1 MKLVYVRE
9 AKSRGYTVLGIDEG
23 EGARAYTVP
32 VSIYSDIGAPICGA
46 SVSED
51 AFSRV
56 AYADEVF
63 RATKKALSLLSF
75 SDNNKRTLRAKLRRA
90 GFSPEASDEAVAEMV
105 RDGYVNEG
113 RQLERLI
120 LSEVKTKLLGRARI
134 IPKLAAKG
142 YSKSEAEETLDRLAE
157 AGEIDF
163 SSVKEE
169 LIRRRLGD
177 NPCSEDVKKLL
188 YKHGFSA
195 WE

>member
-9 AKSRGYTVLGIDEG
+9 AKSRGYIVLGIDVG

-32 VSIYSDIGAPICGA
+32 VSIYSDIGAPICGTFVPENA
-46 SVSED
+46 LSAIV
-51 AFSRV
+51 
-56 AYADEVF
+56 YADEVF

-75 SDNNKRTLRAKLRRA
+75 SDNNKRMLRAKLRRA

-142 YSKSEAEETLDRLAE
+142 YNKSEAEETLDRLVE

-177 NPCSEDVKKLL
+177 NPCSEEVKKLL
-188 YKHGFSA
+188 YKHGFSS
-195 WE
+195 WD